1 MEVGRAGSG
10 EVGRGGGGEYCYKMH
25 IDVSN
30 PYLSS
35 LHEKIGSSA
44 GSFVYIPSVF
54 CNVDFVVV
62 VFVVVVCFIL
72 RLCFSLRSGDN
83 HVEYTIVKLECDCY
97 NFHNF
102 PVS

>member
-10 EVGRGGGGEYCYKMH
+10 EVGGGGGGGGGGGDGEYCYKMH
-25 IDVSN
+25 VDVSN

-54 CNVDFVVV
+54 RNVDFVVV
-62 VFVVVVCFIL
+62 CFCACVF
-72 RLCFSLRSGDN
+72 LCVQVIMSDN
-83 HVEYTIVKLECDCY
+83 CKI
-97 NFHNF
+97 
-102 PVS
+102 